1 MKKTEI
7 MNKLTRTANMTAFK
21 VKKHSPEILMFVGI
35 TAGIAGA
42 VSACKATL
50 KVNEVA
56 DGAKNDLEKIHV
68 ATETGVTE
76 AGKSYDLEDAKKD
89 TTRVY
94 IQTGLKVAKLYAP
107 AVGLGVVSI
116 ACVTG
121 SHNILRKRN
130 LALAAAYTAVEK
142 GFKEYRGRV
151 VERFGE
157 ELDKELRYNIKA
169 KQVDEIITNED
180 GSETV
185 TKKTVNVVD
194 PSDIDDTSRIWYEG
208 NPGWTKDPELNL
220 MYLKRQQA
228 YATEKLRQDGILFL
242 NDVYEMLGFNKTSYG
257 QYIGW
262 IYDEQNPVG
271 DNFVDFGIYDIHN
284 KQKIAFVNGDE
295 NAILLEFNHDGYIL
309 KKMWMVEKDKAEQIA
324 L

>member
-7 MNKLTRTANMTAFK
+7 MNKITRAANMTAFK
-21 VKKHSPEILMFVGI
+21 VKKYSPEIFMVVGI
-35 TAGIAGA
+35 AAGIAGA

-50 KVNEVA
+50 KVSEVKEE
-56 DGAKNDLEKIHV
+56 AKNKMDEIHA
-68 ATETGVTE
+68 ATEMGITDD
-76 AGKSYDLEDAKKD
+76 GKPYDLEVAKKE
-89 TTRVY
+89 TTQVY
-94 IQTGLKVAKLYAP
+94 LKTGLKVAKLYAP
-107 AVGLGVVSI
+107 AVSLGVVSI
-116 ACVTG
+116 VCVTG
-121 SHNILRKRN
+121 SYKELRKRN
-130 LALAAAYTAVEK
+130 IALAAAYTAVDK

-169 KQVDEIITNED
+169 TQVDEIVVNED

-185 TKKTVNVVD
+185 SKKTVNVVD
-194 PSDIDDTSRIWYEG
+194 PNCIDDTSRIWYNG

-228 YATEKLRQDGILFL
+228 WATEKLKEDGVLFL

-262 IYDEQNPVG
+262 IYDEKNPVG

-295 NAILLEFNHDGYIL
+295 DAILLEFNHDGYIL
-309 KKMWMVEKDKAEQIA
+309 KKMWMSEKEKAEQVS